1 MIGPTLDA
9 AITGVGYT
17 DFTRNSGRTV
27 LELASSAC
35 GEAIAD
41 AGLRHADVDG
51 IMCYHEN
58 DSALVRDVAAVLG
71 LPRVRWYSDAL
82 EGGNYGCAIVGEAG
96 LAAASGLARHVVVYR
111 AMNGRSGLRMG
122 EFGLHRADELR
133 QFMLPYGHG
142 SAPQNFAMVCQR
154 YMHESGTTREQL
166 ARVAIGQREYARLNP
181 RAIARDPLTLEAYLG
196 ARVIAEPLHL
206 FDCCQETDGACAVVV
221 SAGAAAAETP
231 QPVSIEALASGFSAG
246 GRYPFDRMPDFTRS
260 WLADA
265 APELFAAAG
274 IQPTEVDVA
283 EIYDAFTFEVAM
295 QLEDLGFCARGE
307 GGAYLAAHGVGLD
320 AELPINTHGGLLSE
334 GYVHGLNHVC
344 EAVLQ
349 LRGKCGERQVEGAE
363 VAVVTSFS
371 VGAGSALVLRGGSSR

>member
-1 MIGPTLDA
+1 
-9 AITGVGYT
+9 
-17 DFTRNSGRTV
+17 
-27 LELASSAC
+27 
-35 GEAIAD
+35 
-41 AGLRHADVDG
+41 
-51 IMCYHEN
+51 
-58 DSALVRDVAAVLG
+58 
-71 LPRVRWYSDAL
+71 
-82 EGGNYGCAIVGEAG
+82 
-96 LAAASGLARHVVVYR
+96 
-111 AMNGRSGLRMG
+111 
-122 EFGLHRADELR
+122 
-133 QFMLPYGHG
+133 
-142 SAPQNFAMVCQR
+142 
-154 YMHESGTTREQL
+154 
-166 ARVAIGQREYARLNP
+166 
-181 RAIARDPLTLEAYLG
+181 
-196 ARVIAEPLHL
+196 
-206 FDCCQETDGACAVVV
+206 
-221 SAGAAAAETP
+221 
-231 QPVSIEALASGFSAG
+231 
-246 GRYPFDRMPDFTRS
+246 MPDFTRS

>member
-1 MIGPTLDA
+1 MIAPGLDA

-27 LELASSAC
+27 LDLASSAC
-35 GEAIAD
+35 TEAIAD
-41 AGLRHADVDG
+41 AGLTHTEVDG

-71 LPRVRWYSDAL
+71 LPRVSWYSDAL
-82 EGGNYGCAIVGEAG
+82 EGGNYGCAIVAEAG
-96 LAAASGLARHVVVYR
+96 LAAASGMARHVVVYR

-122 EFGLHRADELR
+122 QFGLHRADDLR

-142 SAPQNFAMVCQR
+142 SAPQNFGMVGQR
-154 YMHESGTTREQL
+154 YMYESGTTREQL
-166 ARVAIGQREYARLNP
+166 AKVAIGQRDYATRNG
-181 RAIARDPLTLEAYLG
+181 RAIRRDPLTFEEYMD
-196 ARVIAEPLHL
+196 ARIIADPLHL

-221 SAGAAAAETP
+221 SHGAAAAAMAH
-231 QPVSIEALASGFSAG
+231 PVSIEAVASGVSEG

-265 APELFAAAG
+265 APDLFAAAG
-274 IQPTEVDVA
+274 VERTEIDVA

-295 QLEDLGFCARGE
+295 QVEDLGFCGRGE
-307 GGAYLAAHGVGLD
+307 GGAYLGDHGVGLD

-334 GYVHGLNHVC
+334 GYVHGLNHVA

-349 LRGKCGERQVEGAE
+349 LRGACGDRQVEGAE
-363 VAVVTSFS
+363 VALVTSFS
-371 VGAGSALVLRGGSSR
+371 VGSGSALILRGGSPR

>member
-1 MIGPTLDA
+1 MIAPGLGA

-27 LELASSAC
+27 LALASSAC
-35 GEAIAD
+35 TEAIAD
-41 AGLRHADVDG
+41 AGLTHAEVDG

-71 LPRVRWYSDAL
+71 LPRVRWYSDTL
-82 EGGNYGCAIVGEAG
+82 GGGNYGSAIVGEAG
-96 LAAASGLARHVVVYR
+96 LAAATGLARHIVVYR

-122 EFGLHRADELR
+122 QFGLHRADELR

-142 SAPQNFAMVCQR
+142 SAPQNFAMVGQR

-166 ARVAIGQREYARLNP
+166 ARVAIGQREYAVGND
-181 RAIARDPLTLEAYLG
+181 RAIRRDRLTLEDYMG
-196 ARVIAEPLHL
+196 ARIIADPLHL

-221 SAGAAAAETP
+221 SAGAAAAETRH
-231 QPVSIEALASGFSAG
+231 PVSIEAVASGFSEG

-265 APELFAAAG
+265 APDLFAAAG
-274 IQPTEVDVA
+274 VQRTEIDVA
-283 EIYDAFTFEVAM
+283 EIYDAFTFEVPM
-295 QLEDLGFCARGE
+295 QLEDLGFCGRGE
-307 GGAYLAAHGVGLD
+307 GGTYIGAHGVGLD

-334 GYVHGLNHVC
+334 GYVHGLNHVG

-349 LRGKCGERQVEGAE
+349 LRGACGDRQVQGAE
-363 VAVVTSFS
+363 LALVTSFS
-371 VGAGSALVLRGGSSR
+371 VGAGSALILRSGSPR